1 MKDKVLILNQDFSAI
16 AICSVQRAFLL
27 VYLDKAEMISK
38 AEDHFLHTVST
49 VYPVPSVIRLQRYV
63 RVPYYGIALSRHNV
77 MRRDN
82 YSCQYCG
89 AAKNLTLDHL
99 LPRSRGGETAWQNLV
114 TACSRC
120 NSRKGDRTPEE
131 AGLKLK
137 NQPKRPSLLNFL
149 QLHLTTTNQDWG
161 MYLGLKG
168 EKVSS
173 TDAS

>member
-16 AICSVQRAFLL
+16 AVCDVHKAFLL
-27 VYLDKAEMISK
+27 VYLEKAEMITK
-38 AEDHFLHTVST
+38 AENAFLRSITAT
-49 VYPVPSVIRLQRYV
+49 YPIPSVIRLQHYV
-63 RVPYYGIALSRHNV
+63 RVPYYGISLSRHNV
-77 MRRDN
+77 MRRDS

-99 LPRSRGGETAWQNLV
+99 MPRSRGGATAWQNLV

-137 NQPKRPSLLNFL
+137 RQPSRPSLLTFL
-149 QLHLTTTNQDWG
+149 QLHLNTSNEDWR
-161 MYLGLKG
+161 MYLEVK
-168 EKVSS
+168 KS
-173 TDAS
+173 

>member
-1 MKDKVLILNQDFSAI
+1 MDEKVLILNQDYSAI
-16 AICSVQRAFLL
+16 SLCSVTKAFVLL
-27 VYLDKAEMISK
+27 YLEKAEMVVK
-38 AEDHFLHTVST
+38 HDTGFLRSVSQDF
-49 VYPVPSVIRLQRYV
+49 PKPSVIRLQRYV

-77 MRRDN
+77 MRRDS

-99 LPRSRGGETAWQNLV
+99 MPRSRGGETIWQNLV

-137 NQPKRPSLLNFL
+137 RQPSRPSLLTFL
-149 QLHLTTTNQDWG
+149 QLHLSTSNEDWRV
-161 MYLGLKG
+161 YLGV
-168 EKVSS
+168 EK
-173 TDAS
+173 